1 MSGKILVAPSV
12 LSADFSKLGD
22 EVEAIANAGA
32 DWIHL
37 DVMDGHF
44 VPNITFGA
52 PIIKAIRNRT
62 DKVFD
67 VHLMIENP
75 INYIKDF
82 VDAGADIIAVH
93 AETIRYTR
101 EATLDEMDKYDVK
114 KAIAINPDY
123 DVNELLPVLDRLD
136 MVLVM
141 TVYPGFGGQ
150 TMMKSSLDKVTVL
163 KNEIAKRGL
172 KTIVQID
179 GGVNADTIA
188 DAAKVGV
195 DCVVAGSYVFKE
207 DEYTDVIESL
217 KLEK

>member
-1 MSGKILVAPSV
+1 MSNRILVAPSV
-12 LSADFSKLGD
+12 LSADFSRLGE
-22 EVEAIANAGA
+22 EVEAIDKAGA
-32 DWIHL
+32 DWVHL

-44 VPNITFGA
+44 VPNITFG
-52 PIIKAIRNRT
+52 PLVVQSIRKRT
-62 DKVFD
+62 DLVFD

-75 INYIKDF
+75 IKYIKSF
-82 VDAGADIIAVH
+82 VDAGANIISVH

-101 EATLDEMDKYDVK
+101 DETLDEMGKYNIQ

-123 DVNELLPVLDRLD
+123 DINELLPVLSSLD

-150 TMMKSSLDKVTVL
+150 KMMKSALEKVTYL
-163 KNEIAKRGL
+163 KKVIAENGY

-179 GGVNADTIA
+179 GGVNAETIEEARDAGA
-188 DAAKVGV
+188 DV
-195 DCVVAGSYVFKE
+195 VVAGSYVFRE
-207 DEYTDVIESL
+207 DAYEKVIESL